1 MNFRLLGVSFSA
13 SLFFFLIII
22 GEIVCKIVFC
32 KQEWIGYV
40 EHTLVYILYLA

>member
-1 MNFRLLGVSFSA
+1 MNFRLLCVSFSA
-13 SLFFFLIII
+13 SLFFKIII

-32 KQEWIGYV
+32 KQESIGYV